1 MNSELILR
9 YGFAGDKQ
17 IVQPNNADEIGAF
30 QRVMLKLLAFPFP
43 RICKCTLASQISIF
57 FQ

>member
-17 IVQPNNADEIGAF
+17 IVQPNSADKIGAF
-30 QRVMLKLLAFPFP
+30 
-43 RICKCTLASQISIF
+43 
-57 FQ
+57 